1 MFDISK
7 FELTDEE
14 IKEAASRNCLLS
26 MEIEFNKNCNYR
38 CPYCYVAADQK
49 GPDCILDSELA
60 DSVIRQA
67 AQLGARKIV
76 IIGGEPLLFEQLE
89 EKIKLITELGMGAE
103 IFSNGSL
110 INKDNAAMFFKY
122 GCRVVV
128 KLNSLDPAV
137 QDKLTGTKNA
147 LTAAKNAIAVLK
159 EAGYDNPDMLAAS
172 TVISSENIDG
182 IVALWRYL
190 RENSITPYFEMIT
203 PQGRFLENNYLE
215 VDPAEIKNIFEQF
228 AEIDRSYGYEW
239 KPQPPLA
246 GDKCLRNTYSC
257 LVNYKGDVFPCVGI
271 TKKIGNIADLPLRVI
286 LETSH
291 VIQDLKNF
299 RNMIKGPCRSC
310 DQLDS
315 CYGCRGA
322 AYQLTGDYLAS
333 DPLCWRNADKL
344 DQIISLPV
352 NAENYLPHKAPMT
365 MVEQIIDVGPISSVG
380 MKIRD
385 DNRFLDT
392 TGKLDRAV
400 IPELVAQAGSAVDT
414 FRFNGR
420 IRPGFLAFGHNVKIH
435 HDLMMNDQLVIAFSE
450 ETSLENWHTLNFT
463 ITNQHNSI
471 CATGEVTVCVF

>member
-76 IIGGEPLLFEQLE
+76 IIGGEPLLFKQLE
-89 EKIKLITELGMGAE
+89 EKIKLITGLGMGAE

-190 RENSITPYFEMIT
+190 RKT
-203 PQGRFLENNYLE
+203 
-215 VDPAEIKNIFEQF
+215 
-228 AEIDRSYGYEW
+228 RS
-239 KPQPPLA
+239 
-246 GDKCLRNTYSC
+246 LR
-257 LVNYKGDVFPCVGI
+257 
-271 TKKIGNIADLPLRVI
+271 I
-286 LETSH
+286 L
-291 VIQDLKNF
+291 K
-299 RNMIKGPCRSC
+299 
-310 DQLDS
+310 
-315 CYGCRGA
+315 
-322 AYQLTGDYLAS
+322 
-333 DPLCWRNADKL
+333 
-344 DQIISLPV
+344 
-352 NAENYLPHKAPMT
+352 
-365 MVEQIIDVGPISSVG
+365 
-380 MKIRD
+380 
-385 DNRFLDT
+385 
-392 TGKLDRAV
+392 
-400 IPELVAQAGSAVDT
+400 
-414 FRFNGR
+414 
-420 IRPGFLAFGHNVKIH
+420 
-435 HDLMMNDQLVIAFSE
+435 
-450 ETSLENWHTLNFT
+450 
-463 ITNQHNSI
+463 
-471 CATGEVTVCVF
+471 